1 MSAAMGIRVPLSQTL
16 FSVAEVSKQFAYYNA
31 KADKYV
37 AFDYFPGEDGA
48 SVNFE
53 FVSNS

>member
-1 MSAAMGIRVPLSQTL
+1 MAMGIRVPLSQTL

-31 KADKYV
+31 EADKYV